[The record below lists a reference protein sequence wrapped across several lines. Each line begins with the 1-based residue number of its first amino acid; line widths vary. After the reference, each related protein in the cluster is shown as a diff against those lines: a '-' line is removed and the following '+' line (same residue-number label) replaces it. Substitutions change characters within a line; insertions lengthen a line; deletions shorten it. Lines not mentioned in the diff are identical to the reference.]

1 MSIINIENFF
11 DFGSKKPVNRIA
23 YSIEDAKY
31 KLKIM
36 RYMQDLG
43 MHISIDDVGN
53 ICGTLK
59 GNAFQKKNLV
69 LGSHTDS
76 VTNGGQFDGPV
87 GVYMALKAIEDYKS
101 SGQKQFGNLK
111 AVIYACEE
119 STRFSKA
126 CLGSYYLS
134 KELSYEDIEELYD
147 KQGIPFSQAI
157 AEYKD
162 YIFSHLAEYGIDL
175 NNISLVDR
183 ILSEEEISEA
193 IESHIEQSESLLDAK
208 QSIGAIDS
216 IGKPIR
222 GSIHIDGENS
232 VITSAKVIC
241 RLNDMSLNS
250 KHNNQEFLRIS
261 VPKFDSKPEGDN
273 SQMVISDNSDL
284 LQITAIGESNHS
296 GSTPMTERKD
306 AVLGLSKLI
315 LKLDELQK
323 QNPNVQFEFLGT
335 ATNVWGANQI
345 QDNADL
351 VVRINSSTYTPL
363 VIGLVQSM
371 EEQGNIAFNT
381 LEIPCAE
388 IQKVPSADLFV
399 DIRQQYPAKASQTR
413 DLVFDRFK
421 KIQEE
426 YGSGTDSIFFKI
438 SSMDDPILTSPELLE
453 NIKLICDEKKY
464 PCQIMHS
471 WPGHD
476 LACILPPNNTSGKK
490 VLFFIPSKGGSHN
503 PNEETTREA
512 IEIGTDVYSTL
523 VSQRMSK
530 FQKAF
535 EEYEKDAR

>member
-11 DFGSKKPVNRIA
+11 DFKSKEPINRVA

-36 RYMQDLG
+36 KYMQDLG

-59 GNAFQKKNLV
+59 GSALPKKNLV

-76 VTNGGQFDGPV
+76 VANGGQFDGPV
-87 GVYMALKAIEDYKS
+87 GVYMALKAIENYKNS
-101 SGQKQFGNLK
+101 NQKQFGNLK
-111 AVIYACEE
+111 AVIYASEE
-119 STRFSKA
+119 STRFNQA

-134 KELSYEDIEELYD
+134 KKLSYEDIEDLHD
-147 KQGIPFSQAI
+147 KEGMSFNQVI
-157 AEYKD
+157 ADYKD

-175 NNISLVDR
+175 NNVSLVDR

-193 IESHIEQSESLLDAK
+193 IESHIEQSESLLEAK
-208 QSIGAIDS
+208 KAIGAIDS

-222 GSIHIDGENS
+222 GTIHIDGESS
-232 VITSAKVIC
+232 VVTSAKVVC
-241 RLNDMSLNS
+241 NLNDMSLSS
-250 KHNNQEFLRIS
+250 KLNDQEFLRVS

-273 SQMVISDNSDL
+273 SQLVISDNSNL

-335 ATNVWGANQI
+335 ATNVWGPNQI
-345 QDNADL
+345 QDNVDL

-363 VIGLVQSM
+363 VIDLVQNT
-371 EEQGNIAFNT
+371 EKQEHIAFNT

-388 IQKVPSADLFV
+388 IQKMPSADLFV
-399 DIRQQYPAKASQTR
+399 DIRQQYPAKASHTC

-426 YGSGTDSIFFKI
+426 YSSGTDSIFFKI
-438 SSMDDPILTSPELLE
+438 SS
-453 NIKLICDEKKY
+453 
-464 PCQIMHS
+464 
-471 WPGHD
+471 
-476 LACILPPNNTSGKK
+476 LP
-490 VLFFIPSKGGSHN
+490 
-503 PNEETTREA
+503 A
-512 IEIGTDVYSTL
+512 
-523 VSQRMSK
+523 
-530 FQKAF
+530 
-535 EEYEKDAR
+535 